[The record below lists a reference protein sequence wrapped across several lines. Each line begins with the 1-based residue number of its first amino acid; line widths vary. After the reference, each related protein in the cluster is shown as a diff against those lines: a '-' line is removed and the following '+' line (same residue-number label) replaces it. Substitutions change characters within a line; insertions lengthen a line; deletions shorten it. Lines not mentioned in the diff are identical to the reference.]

1 MPKEAATWHDNRG
14 LGNFY
19 CPGKEGAMG
28 IILSKFSGLKD
39 EQNCKNSQLQKTL
52 IQSINLGKYCAANKT
67 GIVNNYK
74 YGQIKIR

>member
-28 IILSKFSGLKD
+28 IILSEFSGLKD
-39 EQNCKNSQLQKTL
+39 EQNFENP
-52 IQSINLGKYCAANKT
+52 
-67 GIVNNYK
+67 
-74 YGQIKIR
+74 